1 LGIPLVEIATGPHMH
16 TPEQIKECAL
26 KLGEV
31 LRACK
36 VRRGIGTIRQD
47 VNISIKNSDRV
58 EIKAFQDPK
67 IMIQTVDNEILRQIE
82 CVKNKSCQKEVRK
95 CLPDATTEFLRPMPG
110 QARMYPETDL
120 PLLRISRDRMNAL
133 KKKLPKMKHEIR
145 DELKKIGVSEEL
157 INLVIENL
165 DEFQVL
171 IKVYDKDANLVAKM
185 IALWPNEFASRMKK
199 GVLEIKAILNENI
212 LEKVLEAL
220 NEGKIAASDVKEI
233 LMKVASGI
241 AVADALRVEKVS
253 SDELEAQISE
263 IVKDKP
269 GLRANA
275 YMGLVISK
283 LGPNVDKRKAMKIL
297 GKIVK

>member
-1 LGIPLVEIATGPHMH
+1 MH

-26 KLGEV
+26 KLGEI

-36 VRRGIGTIRQD
+36 VKRGIGTIRQD
-47 VNISIKNSDRV
+47 VNISIKNSERV
-58 EIKAFQDPK
+58 EIKGFQDPK

-82 CVKNKSCQKEVRK
+82 CVKNKLCQKEVRK

-133 KKKLPKMKHEIR
+133 KKHLPKMKHEIR

-165 DEFQVL
+165 DLFQVL

-199 GVLEIKAILNENI
+199 GVLEIKEVLNETV

-220 NEGKIAASDVKEI
+220 NEGKIAEGDVKEI
-233 LMKVASGI
+233 LMKIASGI
-241 AVADALRVEKVS
+241 GVSEALKVEKVS

-283 LGPNVDKRKAMKIL
+283 LGPNVDKRKAMEIL
-297 GKIVK
+297 NRIVK